1 MLVERRHMPIAV
13 HPFMLT
19 QLTQVG
25 DVHNHA
31 PMAITMPPVMLNGKR
46 SKPIPAFRFY
56 FDGLIVNFIRKPSPA
71 TPPFPFDAEQKRL
84 VVMTQTTEKSF
95 QVRNLRMAMAEANQ
109 SWPELM
115 SKLGAK

>member
-1 MLVERRHMPIAV
+1 MTNYFRMVSFIALSQHKNV
-13 HPFMLT
+13 HLLLFFL
-19 QLTQVG
+19 L
-25 DVHNHA
+25 
-31 PMAITMPPVMLNGKR
+31 LNGNTNFPLNLYQYI
-46 SKPIPAFRFY
+46 SILLFCLAFRFY